1 MSTRIFV
8 RGLPP
13 KFTDD
18 DFKSYFS
25 KQGAITDCRL
35 IPSRRIG
42 YVGYKTPEEASAAV
56 KYFNKSFIRMSR
68 IGVEIARTI
77 EDDHL
82 PRAWSAHTPGST
94 AYKRK
99 HEPFA
104 SHNTTAM
111 PLRRTG
117 KRKRSDIGDSS
128 KSGVLENDPKFR
140 EFLEV
145 MQPKSKSKTWGN
157 EDLMSFSQDFRVQV
171 SQPDSG
177 DAEGSDDEYEDIPA
191 QKKKPNSSDP
201 ETVDVHHIEHESP
214 PTNSMQPGD
223 EELYNIDE
231 GGATGVSDA
240 EWLRSRTSRL
250 LDLTDDVESHLA
262 RLPETDDTEQDT
274 QEANEVDGEPGEV
287 GGDTQAEETKEEQPG
302 QFTYVKGE
310 MEQAI
315 KVISQSGRLFLRN
328 LSYSSTEE
336 DLRQYFALYGDLEE
350 VHLPMDNKT
359 HSSKGFAYIL
369 YQNPRH
375 AVQAYQSLDR
385 KIFQG
390 RLLHILA
397 ASPKREHKLDEY
409 AISKL
414 PLKKQREIK
423 RKATAASSTFNW
435 NSMYMNADA
444 VISSVADR
452 LGVPKAELLD
462 PTSSDAAVRQAHA
475 ETHVIQETKA
485 YFSQH
490 GMDLKAFEK
499 REKDDK
505 TILFKNFPY
514 GTRAEDIR
522 DLVEPFG
529 KAARVLMPPAGTIAV
544 VEFTD
549 APAARAAFASL
560 AYSRFKETVL
570 FLEKAP
576 KGLFIEGFTPKIID
590 APKMPATVALGK
602 DPKVSATD
610 LLLPAHTAATDEV
623 EAETSTLFVRNLN
636 FTTTTTTL
644 TELFK
649 PINGFLSARVKT
661 KPDPKNPGGTLSMG
675 FGFVEFRSM
684 TDAMAAM
691 AALNEHVLEGHKL
704 SVKRSQKHTSSPS
717 QAKPTAKRTKIII
730 KNLPFEASKK
740 DLRALFSAY
749 GTLRSVRVPKKFS
762 GATRGFGFADFVTAR
777 EAQGA
782 MDALRDTHLLGRRL
796 VLEFA
801 EEEAEGAEEEIQR
814 MQKKVAGQSGVVEVA
829 RLREGRRRKGGE
841 LKDGGEV

>member
-1 MSTRIFV
+1 MGALGEGLVLSGTRSTRIFV

-25 KQGAITDCRL
+25 KKGAITDCRL

-42 YVGYKTPEEASAAV
+42 YVGYKTSEEALAAV

-77 EDDHL
+77 EDENL
-82 PRAWSAHTPGST
+82 PRAWSARTPGST

-99 HEPFA
+99 NESSA
-104 SHNTTAM
+104 SHNVTAM
-111 PLRRTG
+111 SLGRTG
-117 KRKRSDIGDSS
+117 KRKRSDTGDRP
-128 KSGVLENDPKFR
+128 KGGVFENDPKFK

-157 EDLMSFSQDFRVQV
+157 EDLVSFSQDLGGQV
-171 SQPDSG
+171 SQPDPA
-177 DAEGSDDEYEDIPA
+177 DAEGSDGKYEDISA
-191 QKKKPNSSDP
+191 QKKKPNSSNPKAMDI
-201 ETVDVHHIEHESP
+201 DHIEHEGP
-214 PTNSMQPGD
+214 PTDGTQLDD
-223 EELYNIDE
+223 EELYNTV
-231 GGATGVSDA
+231 GGGPTGVSDA
-240 EWLRSRTSRL
+240 EWLRSKTSRL

-262 RLPETDDTEQDT
+262 RASEAGDTRQDT
-274 QEANEVDGEPGEV
+274 KKTNGVDEERGEV
-287 GGDTQAEETKEEQPG
+287 GGDTEAKEQPG
-302 QFTYVKGE
+302 HSIYAKAE
-310 MEQAI
+310 MEQAME
-315 KVISQSGRLFLRN
+315 VISQSGRLYLRN
-328 LSYSSTEE
+328 LPYSSTEE
-336 DLRQYFALYGDLEE
+336 DLRRYFAPYGDLVEA
-350 VHLPMDNKT
+350 HLPIDSKT
-359 HSSKGFAYIL
+359 HLSKGFAYIL
-369 YQNPRH
+369 YQNPQH

-385 KIFQG
+385 NIFQG

-423 RKATAASSTFNW
+423 RKATAASSTLNW

-452 LGVPKAELLD
+452 LGISKAELLD

-505 TILFKNFPY
+505 IILFKNFPY

-529 KAARVLMPPAGTIAV
+529 KVARVLMPPAGTIAV

-549 APAARAAFASL
+549 TPAARAAFASL

-590 APKMPATVALGK
+590 APKLPAAVALGK
-602 DPKVSATD
+602 DCKVSATD
-610 LLLPAHTAATDEV
+610 LLLPTH
-623 EAETSTLFVRNLN
+623 
-636 FTTTTTTL
+636 TTTT
-644 TELFK
+644 
-649 PINGFLSARVKT
+649 
-661 KPDPKNPGGTLSMG
+661 D
-675 FGFVEFRSM
+675 
-684 TDAMAAM
+684 
-691 AALNEHVLEGHKL
+691 
-704 SVKRSQKHTSSPS
+704 
-717 QAKPTAKRTKIII
+717 
-730 KNLPFEASKK
+730 
-740 DLRALFSAY
+740 
-749 GTLRSVRVPKKFS
+749 
-762 GATRGFGFADFVTAR
+762 
-777 EAQGA
+777 
-782 MDALRDTHLLGRRL
+782 
-796 VLEFA
+796 
-801 EEEAEGAEEEIQR
+801 EAE
-814 MQKKVAGQSGVVEVA
+814 AG
-829 RLREGRRRKGGE
+829 
-841 LKDGGEV
+841 